1 MNYQGG
7 LTLEG
12 GLRLAA
18 IIAKKRVAGMM
29 PVGRKLWQVVYE
41 GLREDKPATEPH
53 KGVCCD
59 AYSQFVQHLVFA
71 PSPRLTA
78 KVA

>member
-18 IIAKKRVAGMM
+18 IIAKTRVAGMM

-41 GLREDKPATEPH
+41 GLREDKPARDVRRPVPH
-53 KGVCCD
+53 R
-59 AYSQFVQHLVFA
+59 
-71 PSPRLTA
+71 PP
-78 KVA
+78 